1 MLEYLR
7 NASEKPIAKVLIGI
21 LMFSFVGWGVAEWI
35 FGGAVSD
42 NTLVTVGGAKIS
54 AQQFNNE
61 KSRALSEMTRNQQ
74 RETYTDPTAMQKFT
88 DGVLEKL
95 ASQQMAENRASDLGF
110 VVSDKRIAT
119 EIRLFPEFQEN
130 GKFSAY
136 LFDRVLSN
144 SGLSEADFANYLRS
158 QILRS
163 MVLGSMSVPMAV
175 PQFAKTAAYNAR
187 YGMREIEY
195 STVDFNTFDVG
206 TPTDEQLRAFYDQNP
221 HTVPESRNVSYVLIP
236 AKMDQPDSYD
246 AAFAIAQ
253 RVEDD
258 IISGD
263 AMDVAAT
270 RHNVKFVSIDDLHA
284 DTVSNDE
291 IMNPAMTSRM
301 FHIDEGTESE
311 LIETKSGFVIARVDR
326 VIPEHNADFDTVKSG
341 LTNAWRAAQQ
351 KKQAYVRANEILV
364 DLNNGNALQGKKSV
378 TISRASGAPIAVL
391 NAAFNGALGANSI
404 VEDNGAFYVLHIG
417 AEKVPVLDTVKMANI
432 QTEMQ
437 NTSARQI
444 TDDYNAFLKREYPV
458 KVNERVFNRFFAK

>member
-21 LMFSFVGWGVAEWI
+21 LMFSFVGWGVAEWV

-42 NTLVTVGGAKIS
+42 NTLVTVGGEKIS

-61 KSRALSEMTRNQQ
+61 KSRSLAEMTREQQ
-74 RETYTDPTAMQKFT
+74 RETYTDPAAMQKFT
-88 DGVLEKL
+88 DGILEKL
-95 ASQQMAENRASDLGF
+95 SSQQMAENRANDLGF

-119 EIRLFPEFQEN
+119 EIRQFPEFQEN
-130 GKFSAY
+130 GKFSTF
-136 LFDRVLSN
+136 LFDTVLVN
-144 SGLSEADFANYLRS
+144 SGLTETEFANYLRG
-158 QILRS
+158 QVLRS

-175 PQFAKTAAYNAR
+175 PQFAKTAAYNVR
-187 YGMREIEY
+187 YGTREIEY
-195 STVDFNTFDVG
+195 STVGFNTFNVG
-206 TPTDEQLRAFYDQNP
+206 TPTDEQLRAFYNQNP

-246 AAFAIAQ
+246 AAFATAQ
-253 RVEDD
+253 KVEDD

-263 AMDVAAT
+263 AMDAAAK

-284 DTVSNDE
+284 DAVLKDDV
-291 IMNPAMTSRM
+291 MNSAMISRM

-311 LIETKSGFVIARVDR
+311 LIETKSGFVIARVDK

-341 LTNAWRAAQQ
+341 LTNAWRAAEQ
-351 KKQAYVRANEILV
+351 KKQAYVRANELLV
-364 DLNNGNALQGKKSV
+364 DLNKGNALQGKKSV
-378 TISRASGAPIAVL
+378 TASRTSGAPVAVL
-391 NAAFNGALGANSI
+391 NAAFNGAQGTNII

-417 AEKVPVLDTVKMANI
+417 AEKMPVLDTVKMANI

-444 TDDYNAFLKREYPV
+444 TDDYNAFLKRQYPV
-458 KVNERVFNRFFAK
+458 KVNERVYNRFFAK